1 VEKDKQINRVWHSPT
16 AKLTVVSTSNV
27 LDKLRPILS
36 MHMGRLSVRPRIS
49 ESEKD
54 LVMNETNT
62 MNDE

>member
-1 VEKDKQINRVWHSPT
+1 
-16 AKLTVVSTSNV
+16 
-27 LDKLRPILS
+27 

-54 LVMNETNT
+54 LAMNETNT

>member
-1 VEKDKQINRVWHSPT
+1 
-16 AKLTVVSTSNV
+16 
-27 LDKLRPILS
+27 